1 MPKKPHITLVKNSSA
16 PTTKTASTLF
26 TGKFENEVI
35 AEALRSA
42 LRHLL
47 SEPGSLVPSDVA
59 ILQTLWPLVGE
70 VPAANDL
77 QVALAELLAK
87 REFRQVFV
95 GRDAHL
101 TQVTA
106 PQTDAT
112 WPTIQKNMTPKV
124 ESIPDE
130 DINFDMRVA
139 LDIETE
145 RQLLFRVLVVL
156 ESIGALLLAREAALW
171 WVGL

>member
-1 MPKKPHITLVKNSSA
+1 MPKKPHITLVKNSSEL
-16 PTTKTASTLF
+16 PPKTSSTLF
-26 TGKFENEVI
+26 TEKFEKEVV

-42 LRHLL
+42 LRQLL
-47 SEPGSLVPSDVA
+47 SEPGSLVPADVA

-77 QVALAELLAK
+77 QVALADLLVK

-95 GRDAHL
+95 GRDAHIA
-101 TQVTA
+101 QVTA
-106 PQTDAT
+106 PQTGGT
-112 WPTIQKNMTPKV
+112 WLTIQQTITPKV

-130 DINFDMRVA
+130 DSNFDMRVA